1 MGSVNKLR
9 CNEDMA
15 MKVTSLGQT
24 LLDIAVLEV
33 LVAVVVVD
41 RLLAREES

>member
-1 MGSVNKLR
+1 
-9 CNEDMA
+9 

-24 LLDIAVLEV
+24 LLDIAVLQV

-41 RLLAREES
+41 RLLAREET